1 MIILNKG
8 LYSTFNTTFLCGVK
22 PPTPEFTAGAYG
34 AHPNPAAS
42 GLNAAKT
49 WGSESGS
56 LMQRCTNPINGGLF
70 VVRSP
75 SLVPTFEFSC
85 SPKASTRRGLRL
97 PYSCASSATLSHRP
111 SASREATRVLARPSS
126 LRPSLVLAHKLG
138 SFGRLG
144 WPPECGVATLRTRGG
159 GSLREPPSANA
170 HTAQPLTPPKGR
182 RAADGNPNQVRT
194 YFYKWS
200 AESQLRS
207 CSSNLTKKGER
218 GPPLTELSVEPA
230 GSTRLSLGAAARTVR
245 GIEGDNHNGE
255 VLETLLRQET
265 GGKPSSEQQPLKG
278 ECSPVISHARG
289 LEPTTQTHKV
299 MSGIS
304 QLVNLTPG
312 ANGKYVNLTE
322 IVADPDVLLAAYEK
336 LKLSQH
342 ELNSTILS
350 LGNDSLGP
358 LPRVHFGIDW
368 NWFNDAS
375 RHLLNG
381 SYSFRSSR
389 MRQNVAMCVD
399 GFAAPYGPRPPGE
412 PAAQPGA
419 AHPIE
424 RRQLLPPRPP
434 ASAKSATQPC
444 ARTPAIKCKEPPGG
458 IVAKGAN
465 HKEAGEART
474 SPRTACCAARPDRVT
489 ARSENRMLN
498 LFSRGDLVVQF
509 VIRMV
514 LERIYEPIFCDHSHG
529 FRPNRGSALKDIK
542 NTWNGISWLLEFE
555 VKKSFDRMYLN
566 RLIFLLKD
574 KIHDQRFL
582 DIIHKMFNSALSVQ
596 VQQSCTKEGLSPEEI
611 VPVLSPLLSNI
622 YMDLLDREALEVHKD
637 YCVST
642 RCAARLLPTVT
653 TRKPKCAGCS
663 LARSTRSLA
672 TYPTATWAGG
682 PTVWRPCT
690 RVCKHV
696 GFTRPTLEATWSHT
710 RGDQARS
717 LLSGRAVCKHPR
729 LYYRR
734 LNKKFRKT
742 VKVTS
747 AERRQLKDDDE
758 RITALKVGRRRIA
771 RRRGL
776 TLEDY
781 RDEEFIQVKY
791 IRYAND
797 FLFGIAG
804 SRQLVEIIG
813 HRILYFLKVNMEL
826 EVNLFNYVHV
836 TGGRVEFLGV
846 YIYSVPALKWP
857 TKSAKS
863 VEKRRRIRNRLKIFA
878 EQRKDTL
885 AHQLKKSVL
894 NAWAWGLK
902 KSKSFARSEA
912 AKQAMYAKAATFDI
926 GKIEHSETLKQLLK
940 EEQDVFSRTAWKEF
954 PEEVK
959 KAYDKLF
966 EALEKHVN
974 EEVAGEGVSTH
985 SLLRGGWSSKARPSN
1000 HAPQGVVP
1008 MGPHIDQSLAV
1019 KGQYFNPI
1027 RLVVPLDQLMKKLR
1041 SKGVIT
1047 QRKSRPSVVGFIL
1060 YLPDERIV
1068 HWFSSLAY
1076 EILNYYRC
1084 CDNFYMV
1091 KNLVDYQ
1098 IRWSAIFTLTAK
1110 HKSTTKKTIKTY
1122 TIDLRIRSQR
1132 GTEIASFPSSSMIK
1146 AMNKTFQYHSGG
1158 LAGSPKG
1165 DHSDYL
1171 LYSH

>member
-22 PPTPEFTAGAYG
+22 PPTPELTAGAYG

-49 WGSESGS
+49 WGMESGS

-75 SLVPTFEFSC
+75 SLVPTFEFRSLAAARD
-85 SPKASTRRGLRL
+85 PLGRRGLRP
-97 PYSCASSATLSHRP
+97 PYLCASSVPKSHCP
-111 SASREATRVLARPSS
+111 SATRLRVATRV
-126 LRPSLVLAHKLG
+126 LVLAHKCYAALG
-138 SFGRLG
+138 SLCLHTSAT
-144 WPPECGVATLRTRGG
+144 PPTCLRT
-159 GSLREPPSANA
+159 SVP
-170 HTAQPLTPPKGR
+170 TPPAL
-182 RAADGNPNQVRT
+182 RAPSGNPNQVRV
-194 YFYKWS
+194 YCYKWS

-218 GPPLTELSVEPA
+218 IPPLTELSVEPA

-255 VLETLLRQET
+255 VLETLFRQET
-265 GGKPSSEQQPLKG
+265 GGKPSREQQPLKG

-289 LEPTTQTHKV
+289 RKPTTQTHRV

-304 QLVNLTPG
+304 QLVNLTPE

-342 ELNSTILS
+342 ELNSTIGRKAS
-350 LGNDSLGP
+350 LLSLGP
-358 LPRVHFGIDW
+358 LPRVHFGCRIDW

-381 SYSFRSSR
+381 SYIFRSYR
-389 MRQNVAMCVD
+389 MIQKPNVGALRD
-399 GFAAPYGPRPPGE
+399 LPG
-412 PAAQPGA
+412 
-419 AHPIE
+419 
-424 RRQLLPPRPP
+424 
-434 ASAKSATQPC
+434 S
-444 ARTPAIKCKEPPGG
+444 
-458 IVAKGAN
+458 IVAKGAK
-465 HKEAGEART
+465 HKGAPSE
-474 SPRTACCAARPDRVT
+474 RTACRAPKPERAT
-489 ARSENRMLN
+489 ARSESRMLN
-498 LFSRGDLVVQF
+498 IFVRGDMVVQE
-509 VIRMV
+509 VIHMV

-529 FRPNRGSALKDIK
+529 FRPNRGCHTALKEIK
-542 NTWNGISWLLEFE
+542 NTWNGISWLLEFD
-555 VKKSFDRMYLN
+555 VKRSFDRIYIN
-566 RLIFLLKD
+566 RLILFLKD

-596 VQQSCTKEGLSPEEI
+596 QSCTKDGLSPEEI

-622 YMDLLDREALEVHKD
+622 YMDLLDREALEVQKD
-637 YCVST
+637 YGVSTQT

-653 TRKPKCAGCS
+653 TLRYAQ
-663 LARSTRSLA
+663 
-672 TYPTATWAGG
+672 PTWDGG
-682 PTVWRPCT
+682 PTVWRPRACT
-690 RVCKHV
+690 RVCNW
-696 GFTRPTLEATWSHT
+696 RRSRYPTLEATWSQS
-710 RGDQARS
+710 DQAI
-717 LLSGRAVCKHPR
+717 LSGRAVWR
-729 LYYRR
+729 RR
-734 LNKKFRKT
+734 LNQKFRKT

-758 RITALKVGRRRIA
+758 RITALKVGRERIA

-776 TLEDY
+776 TRKDY

-813 HRILYFLKVNMEL
+813 HRILYFLKVKMEL

-857 TKSAKS
+857 TKYAKS

-885 AHQLKKSVL
+885 AHQLQKSVL

-902 KSKSFARSEA
+902 KSKSLARSEA
-912 AKQAMYAKAATFDI
+912 AKQAMYAKAMTFDI

-959 KAYDKLF
+959 KAYYKLF
-966 EALEKHVN
+966 EALEKHVH
-974 EEVAGEGVSTH
+974 EEVAGEGV
-985 SLLRGGWSSKARPSN
+985 LLRSTNYSLVP
-1000 HAPQGVVP
+1000 PQAGEA
-1008 MGPHIDQSLAV
+1008 IDHHKKSY
-1019 KGQYFNPI
+1019 GRCPPI
-1027 RLVVPLDQLMKKLR
+1027 RLVVPLDQLMTKLR
-1041 SKGVIT
+1041 SQGVIT
-1047 QRKSRPSVVGFIL
+1047 QRKSRPSVVGSIL

-1098 IRWSAIFTLTAK
+1098 IRWSAIFTLANK
-1110 HKSTTKKTIKTY
+1110 HKSSAKKVINRYTMDLIIKQEVSGQVFTVVKY
-1122 TIDLRIRSQR
+1122 PSKKD
-1132 GTEIASFPSSSMIK
+1132 IAIMSRRFLVNAQIPRDSS
-1146 AMNKTFQYHSGG
+1146 
-1158 LAGSPKG
+1158 PR
-1165 DHSDYL
+1165 
-1171 LYSH
+1171 